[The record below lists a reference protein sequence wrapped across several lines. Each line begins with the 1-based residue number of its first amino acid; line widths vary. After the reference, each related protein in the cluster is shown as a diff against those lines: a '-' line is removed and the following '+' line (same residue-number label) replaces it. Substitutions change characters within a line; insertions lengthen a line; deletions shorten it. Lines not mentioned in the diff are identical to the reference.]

1 MYITCIGFNILMKDN
16 KEKIEFWLHTNQK
29 NAIKSISED
38 TGYSVSELMRRG
50 VEYIIKD
57 LMPDF
62 SSKNNKVQVP
72 FKKEGE

>member
-1 MYITCIGFNILMKDN
+1 MYITCIVINILMKDN
-16 KEKIEFWLHTNQK
+16 KEKIEFWLHTKQK
-29 NAIKSISED
+29 SALKSISTD

-62 SSKNNKVQVP
+62 SNKNIQKRGRI
-72 FKKEGE
+72 KCLII

>member
-1 MYITCIGFNILMKDN
+1 MYITCIVINILMKDN
-16 KEKIEFWLHTNQK
+16 KEKIEFWLHTKQK
-29 NAIKSISED
+29 SALKSISTD

-62 SSKNNKVQVP
+62 SNKKVQVP
-72 FKKEGE
+72 FKKEEE

>member
-1 MYITCIGFNILMKDN
+1 MKDN

-29 NAIKSISED
+29 NALKAISDE

-57 LMPDF
+57 LAPYYNL
-62 SSKNNKVQVP
+62 KVNNTYPTQN
-72 FKKEGE
+72 KEEDTNHV

>member
-1 MYITCIGFNILMKDN
+1 MKDN

-29 NAIKSISED
+29 NLIKQISED

-50 VEYIIKD
+50 VEYIIKE
-57 LMPDF
+57 LMSDF
-62 SSKNNKVQVP
+62 SGNDNYAKVP